1 MITISLFALLALSLL
16 LLVWILCLLKHSRD
30 QEEFINIL
38 LERVNLQEAGIRNI
52 SKDTLG
58 LQEELERV
66 SKSRIRAQED
76 LAHYKLILATEAQ
89 KANELR
95 DLADNL
101 QAQLGQVEPE
111 LRHQFLIE
119 DVLKAEV
126 ADLKKQLFN
135 TKEETS
141 MLLESYQEELD
152 VAQDCIWDKEKQLS
166 DKQEILNE
174 VAAEL
179 FSLGF
184 RDGIIKDVEVLR
196 IRDLALE
203 QNIPF

>member
-1 MITISLFALLALSLL
+1 MLTFTTFALLALSLFTTFMA
-16 LLVWILCLLKHSRD
+16 ITAMRR
-30 QEEFINIL
+30 
-38 LERVNLQEAGIRNI
+38 ER
-52 SKDTLG
+52 K
-58 LQEELERV
+58 
-66 SKSRIRAQED
+66 
-76 LAHYKLILATEAQ
+76 
-89 KANELR
+89 
-95 DLADNL
+95 
-101 QAQLGQVEPE
+101 E
-111 LRHQFLIE
+111 LRHNCDLLDYVIE
-119 DVLKAEV
+119 LEKELTSLYEQRAERESLLV
-126 ADLKKQLFN
+126 EKTQQIHDLQEKLFE
-135 TKEETS
+135 TKES
-141 MLLESYQEELD
+141 SNFLLESYQEELD